1 MRGLP
6 ILLVAA
12 CAVCAACAARQSAT
26 KPTSAVPK
34 TVERQREEVTV
45 RPHHRTTL
53 TPDVVVATIKDRYLA
68 GVQRCYRRHA
78 KMYGASSGRV
88 MLQFTVD
95 RKGQTRDGSAHGIA
109 RQVDG
114 CITAQLARW
123 QFPAPAETSQFALSL
138 AVSSE

>member
-12 CAVCAACAARQSAT
+12 CAAKQPAS
-26 KPTSAVPK
+26 KPTAAVPK
-34 TVERQREEVTV
+34 TVEPKREEVTGY
-45 RPHHRTTL
+45 RPVHRATL
-53 TPDVVVATIKDRYLA
+53 TPDLVVATIKDRYLA

-88 MLQFTVD
+88 LLQFTVD
-95 RKGQTRDGSAHGIA
+95 RKGQTHDASAHGIA
-109 RQVDG
+109 RRVDG

-123 QFPAPAETSQFALSL
+123 QFPAPAQTSQFALSL
-138 AVSSE
+138 AVSPE

>member
-12 CAVCAACAARQSAT
+12 CAAKQPAH
-26 KPTSAVPK
+26 KPTAAVPK
-34 TVERQREEVTV
+34 TIEPKREEAAPLTTIY
-45 RPHHRTTL
+45 RPAHRTL

-78 KMYGASSGRV
+78 KMYGASTGRV

-95 RKGQTRDGSAHGIA
+95 RRGQTRDGSARGIA
-109 RQVDG
+109 RKVDG

-138 AVSSE
+138 AVSPE

>member
-6 ILLVAA
+6 ILLL
-12 CAVCAACAARQSAT
+12 AACAAKQPAS
-26 KPTSAVPK
+26 KPTAAVPK
-34 TVERQREEVTV
+34 TVERQREEVGY
-45 RPHHRTTL
+45 RPQHRATL
-53 TPDVVVATIKDRYLA
+53 TPDLVVATIKDRYLA

-78 KMYGASSGRV
+78 KMYGASNGRV
-88 MLQFTVD
+88 MLSFTVD
-95 RKGQTRDGSAHGIA
+95 RIGQTRDGSAHGIA

-138 AVSSE
+138 ALSPE

>member
-12 CAVCAACAARQSAT
+12 CAAKQPAH
-26 KPTSAVPK
+26 KPTAAVPK
-34 TVERQREEVTV
+34 TIEPKREEATTTLY
-45 RPHHRTTL
+45 RPATHRTTL

-109 RQVDG
+109 RRVDG

-138 AVSSE
+138 AVSPE

>member
-6 ILLVAA
+6 ILLL
-12 CAVCAACAARQSAT
+12 AACAAKQPAA
-26 KPTSAVPK
+26 KPTAAVPK
-34 TVERQREEVTV
+34 TIEPKREEVGTTAF
-45 RPHHRTTL
+45 RPRHVSL

-78 KMYGASSGRV
+78 KLYGASTGRV

-114 CITAQLARW
+114 CIAAQLARW

-138 AVSSE
+138 AVSPE